1 MRNYWLKFALLAAVL
16 VAPAHAD
23 TPIHF
28 DRGKFSKK
36 VHGAVVRGTSERFS
50 LGAAKGQTMTI
61 WITSLED
68 NAVFQVFRKGGN
80 LSKPELTEWSG
91 KLPASGDYVIEVT
104 PTRGNATF
112 DLNVEIR

>member
-1 MRNYWLKFALLAAVL
+1 MKSQLLGLALSALLLSSAG
-16 VAPAHAD
+16 AD
-23 TPIHF
+23 TTIRF
-28 DRGKFSKK
+28 ERGKFGKK
-36 VHGAVVRGTSERFS
+36 VHGAVVRGTRETYRV
-50 LGAAKGQTMTI
+50 GAAKGQTMTI

-68 NAVFQVFRKGGN
+68 NAVFQVFHKGGT

-91 KLPASGDYVIEVT
+91 KLPANGDYLIEVG

>member
-1 MRNYWLKFALLAAVL
+1 MKSQLLKWALIALLIGSAG
-16 VAPAHAD
+16 AD
-23 TPIHF
+23 TTIRF
-28 DRGKFSKK
+28 DRGKFSKT
-36 VHGAVVRGTSERFS
+36 VHGAVVRGTREKFRV
-50 LGAAKGQTMTI
+50 GAAKGQTMTV

-68 NAVFQVFRKGGN
+68 NAVFQVFSKSGT

-91 KLPASGDYVIEVT
+91 KLPANGDYLIEVG

>member
-1 MRNYWLKFALLAAVL
+1 MKSQLLGFALGALLIGSAG
-16 VAPAHAD
+16 AD
-23 TPIHF
+23 TTIHF
-28 DRGKFSKK
+28 DRGKYAKK
-36 VHGAVVRGTSERFS
+36 VHGAVVRGSREKFWV
-50 LGAAKGQTMTI
+50 GAAKGQTMTV

-68 NAVFQVFRKGGN
+68 NAVFQVFTRRGA

-91 KLPASGDYVIEVT
+91 KLPASGDYQIEVG